1 METVTIKNDGGVRI
15 IEMDRPK
22 ALNAFSAQLMDDLTD
37 AFLEANK
44 DPSVRVAILTGAGRA
59 FSAGADLTEMGQ
71 PPKKPKHGF
80 PGLLDAIFDFEKPF
94 IVAVNGVGAGVG
106 ATICGLADLTYM
118 ADEARLRCPFSALG
132 LTAEAASTV
141 TFPRLMGRQNAMW
154 FLLASE
160 WWSAQQCAEAG
171 LVLKVLPKEELM
183 PYTMAQ
189 AQKLAALPTAS
200 LIKTKKLIMDPLKD
214 EMRAAA
220 KAENQGLA
228 ELMGGPANK
237 EALAAFI
244 EKRDPDF
251 SGL

>member
-1 METVTIKNDGGVRI
+1 METVTLKNDGGVRI
-15 IEMDRPK
+15 IEMDRPD
-22 ALNAFSAQLMDDLTD
+22 ALNAFSGQLMDDLTE

-80 PGLLDAIFDFEKPF
+80 PGLLEAIFDFEKPF

-118 ADEARLRCPFSALG
+118 AEEARLRCPFSALG

-160 WWSAQQCAEAG
+160 WWSAQQCVEAG
-171 LVLKVLPKEELM
+171 LALKVLPKDELM
-183 PYTMAQ
+183 LYAIGQ
-189 AQKLAALPTAS
+189 AQKLAALPLVS

-228 ELMGGPANK
+228 ELVGGPANK